1 MNIMLLKKF
10 IILLCFLTVFFT
22 VGVSGQ
28 EAEQA
33 EAASNQNE
41 TLPLEDEHRQ
51 RFDSALADIANN
63 QEHMLELERRINH
76 ADGRLQELFQLR
88 LDELR
93 TNTLI
98 AAVDFAAKIADKHEA
113 AFDISDY
120 ELAVQDLLASQP
132 QAAQTSMERHR
143 GRLVLPDG
151 YAPAAEQAAADQTLF
166 RFADNLSATYK
177 ALINSTVVAERFGID
192 VAAEE
197 AYLRDNLTETI
208 SNFSAF
214 LDLTMAE
221 AAGLTAASSAMPDDA
236 ELAARVHITR
246 ARVNRLAAVI
256 ERQAAMMEGIGLPT
270 DQYQEQ
276 LLAATGEITA
286 GIFDLDVITDLVQT
300 WARLFVDYLTEQG
313 PGFVF
318 KTLIFFLIVYV
329 FAQIAKLVQ
338 KALNRAMD
346 HTVIKVSQLL
356 RRMVSSASRNLI
368 LLVGILIAFSQIGV
382 TLGPLLTGLGI
393 AGFIV
398 GFALQDSLS
407 NFASGMMILL
417 YRPFDVGDTIEAA
430 GVRGKV
436 SYMSLVNTTILTFD
450 NQSLIIP
457 NNKIWQ
463 DVIKNVTAQTELRV
477 DMEFGITYEED
488 IDRVEKLLLEVVSAD
503 PRVLRNPEP
512 TVKVGSF
519 GDSSVN
525 ILCRPWVKTDDY
537 WEVFWDLNKQVKQAF
552 DREGITIPFPQRDVH
567 VFHDNTGGEAKSNDD
582 DSPGLAT

>member
-1 MNIMLLKKF
+1 MLLKKF